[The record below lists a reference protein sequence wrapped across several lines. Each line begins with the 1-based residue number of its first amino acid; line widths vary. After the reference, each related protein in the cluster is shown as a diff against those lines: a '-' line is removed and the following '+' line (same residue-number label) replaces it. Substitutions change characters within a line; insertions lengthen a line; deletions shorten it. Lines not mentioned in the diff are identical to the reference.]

1 MRVPTERL
9 GRSPSDVESAG
20 RGGRRLGPESEPSR
34 PSTAASSVKPDFIV
48 ERSAEHQRCLI
59 LRLFAHAL
67 GGTLMIAQK
76 SPRPPRIRKEWL
88 RRLDR
93 VAADLNVLLVMFAF
107 GLATL
112 DLTFLATQ
120 RLLDRL
126 PQMTRVV
133 YTDAPSIRHSVA
145 DPPELP

>member
-1 MRVPTERL
+1 M
-9 GRSPSDVESAG
+9 
-20 RGGRRLGPESEPSR
+20 
-34 PSTAASSVKPDFIV
+34 
-48 ERSAEHQRCLI
+48 
-59 LRLFAHAL
+59 
-67 GGTLMIAQK
+67 
-76 SPRPPRIRKEWL
+76 
-88 RRLDR
+88 
-93 VAADLNVLLVMFAF
+93 LLVMFAF

-120 RLLDRL
+120 LLLDRL